1 MDKSGELRIK
11 KRRLLRDFL
20 IIGFSVMVAF
30 WIATSDFS
38 ATLVQFFSGLYWF
51 PAAMLMGFLFSFTF
65 TAAIATSV
73 FILLSETTHNP
84 YLIALSG
91 GVGSILANTIIYK
104 FFKDELIA
112 DIEVLEPRYAKKIA
126 HKIMHSKIF
135 VGLLPYIAA
144 LSLASPLPDEIG
156 IMILAGSNFKHTK
169 FFLLSFGFHTIGI
182 LLIVLFGKS
191 II

>member
-1 MDKSGELRIK
+1 MPDNELRIK

-20 IIGFSVMVAF
+20 IIGFSVLVAF

-38 ATLVQFFSGLYWF
+38 ATLVVLFSGLSYL
-51 PAAMLMGFLFSFTF
+51 PAAILMGFLFSLTF

-84 YLIALSG
+84 YLIALLG
-91 GVGSILANTIIYK
+91 GVGSIMANTIIYK

-135 VGLLPYIAA
+135 VGLIPYIAA

-156 IMILAGSNFKHTK
+156 IMLLAGSNFKYTK

-182 LLIVLFGKS
+182 LLVVLFGKS